1 MAKQWHGKTRGGVLG
16 HRIFVFILKS
26 SGLPLA
32 YFVLRFVAFY
42 FLISAKSTPL
52 VYRYFRDVHHYGR
65 IRSAFSTY
73 LNYHVFGKT
82 LLDKVALLSGV
93 KTNFTVNHEGGE
105 HLDEIAKLGKGGIL
119 ISGHIGNWEVAGQ
132 LLNRLK
138 TRFNILMYE
147 SDQESMQKYM
157 QGVQKEKKFNT
168 IIIKDGDMSH
178 LVKLHEAFSNNELVV
193 MHGDRFREGNKTLEV
208 DFFGRKAK
216 FPAGP
221 FVMAAKF
228 GVPLIIV
235 FAVKETNKHYHF
247 FAVPPIQVKRTRVEA
262 ELESTIQDLLKRYVA
277 EFEKM
282 VKAYP
287 LQWFNYYDFWK

>member
-1 MAKQWHGKTRGGVLG
+1 MAKQWQGKTRGGVLG

-32 YFVLRFVAFY
+32 YFFLRFVAFY
-42 FLISAKSTPL
+42 FFVSAKSTPG
-52 VYRYFRDVHHYGR
+52 VYRYFREVHGYSKTR
-65 IRSAFSTY
+65 AVWSTY

-93 KTNFTVNHEGGE
+93 KTNFTVNHEGGQ
-105 HLDEIAKLGKGGIL
+105 HLEELAAMGKGGIL

-132 LLNRLK
+132 LLNRLQ

-147 SDQESMQKYM
+147 NDHEQMNRYM
-157 QGVQKEKKFNT
+157 QGVLKEKKFHV
-168 IIIKDGDMSH
+168 IGIRDGDMSH
-178 LVKLHEAFSNNELVV
+178 LVELHKAFANNELVV
-193 MHGDRFREGNKTLEV
+193 MHGDRFREGTKTLETE
-208 DFFGRKAK
+208 FFGRKAR

-235 FAVKETNKHYHF
+235 FAVKETNKRYHF
-247 FAVPPIQVKRTRVEA
+247 YAAPPIDVARTRNEA
-262 ELESTIQDLLKRYVA
+262 QLEVMVQELLVKYVA

-282 VKAYP
+282 VRAYP

>member
-1 MAKQWHGKTRGGVLG
+1 MAKQWQGKTRGGVLG
-16 HRIFVFILKS
+16 HRIFVFILKV

-42 FLISAKSTPL
+42 FFISAKSTPG
-52 VYRYFRDVHHYGR
+52 VYRYFRRIHQYGR
-65 IRSAFSTY
+65 VRAVFSTY

-105 HLDEIAKLGKGGIL
+105 HLEEIASIGKGGIL

-132 LLNRLK
+132 LLNRLN
-138 TRFNILMYE
+138 TTFNILMYE
-147 SDQESMQKYM
+147 NDHEQMNRYM
-157 QGVQKEKKFNT
+157 KEVLSEKKFHV
-168 IIIKDGDMSH
+168 IAIKDDDMGH
-178 LVKLHEAFSNNELVV
+178 LVELHKAFSNNELVV
-193 MHGDRFREGNKTLEV
+193 MHGDRFREGAKTLEAV
-208 DFFGRKAK
+208 FFGKKAR

-235 FAVKETNKHYHF
+235 FAVKESNKHYHF
-247 FAVPPIQVKRTRVEA
+247 FAVPPIDVKRTRNEA
-262 ELESTIQDLLKRYVA
+262 DLEATVQELLKRYVT